1 MQCGGFGR
9 KKPEDVCELG
19 QLAPSVVV
27 AIKVAERKASDN
39 YHESIDAIG
48 SGEAYIFQNGTAITG
63 TWRKDSRQDQIK
75 FTDDTGNEIKLAPGQ
90 TFVSAVPNYG
100 SVEY

>member
-1 MQCGGFGR
+1 M
-9 KKPEDVCELG
+9 
-19 QLAPSVVV
+19 
-27 AIKVAERKASDN
+27 AERKASDN
-39 YHESIDAIG
+39 YHESIDTIG
-48 SGEAYIFQNGTAITG
+48 SGEAYIFQNGTAIKG

-75 FTDDTGNEIKLAPGQ
+75 FTDEEGNEVKLAPGQ